1 MTHTCPKCLGTGNI
15 SAFGH
20 ISGGRCFTCGG
31 TGKVKG
37 HVGVVA
43 QAQAKPYKAARRHAS
58 GGWEVDVMSGRVW
71 LWDGEEAQA
80 RPWQV
85 IVRREI
91 DTPTE
96 IKYSLIPFTDRFCI
110 FRSKTAP
117 FVIPAFAGMTE

>member
-71 LWDGEEAQA
+71 LWDDGSTMVSNGLA
-80 RPWQV
+80 R
-85 IVRREI
+85 
-91 DTPTE
+91 
-96 IKYSLIPFTDRFCI
+96 
-110 FRSKTAP
+110 RSEWAIQTARGL
-117 FVIPAFAGMTE
+117 VAKAA